1 MPRKGGREGPKL
13 TKAIGGPGHTQ
24 PISSASPE
32 QSSKGAPKKNMIDL
46 VVNNLSEDFNKMV
59 LDVRSKPIK
68 AMMEGLTANLMVK
81 YEGIRENTE

>member
-1 MPRKGGREGPKL
+1 MASFKKDSEEAWKWLSNIP
-13 TKAIGGPGHTQ
+13 THTWERHAMDTVCK
-24 PISSASPE
+24 P
-32 QSSKGAPKKNMIDL
+32 DL